1 MDIMGFN
8 VGLGVVGFGVVG
20 FGVVGF
26 GVVGFGVVGFGVGF
40 NVGNVVIMD
49 MDIIKISATLMGTG
63 GLTVGFDD
71 IGLDVEGV

>member
-26 GVVGFGVVGFGVGF
+26 GVGFIVGF
-40 NVGNVVIMD
+40 NVVMD
-49 MDIIKISATLMGTG
+49 MDIIKNSATLKGTV

-71 IGLDVEGV
+71 IGLDVESVRSWR